1 MKGSRTTLRC
11 SVGAANMMI
20 WLLYGEN
27 DAVAS
32 LPSWITF
39 TGCLD
44 TRLVL
49 ITRSNYK
56 KLGFTISQSPLAV
69 ADWILQ
75 RISTIQIACWIS
87 VYLMQAG
94 RCKISWNEASPL
106 NHSSCSHIHACNPE
120 RNHKLGRSTCDM
132 FLPTAP
138 WFWFHSARLLL
149 GETKVSFQEELATAW
164 SSAAGFSKKQVVVV
178 PQLRLEHNGTTIIM
192 IASQNFIWTLGRS
205 QIIYRY
211 RNDLEWL
218 RRVAGGS
225 KRIDSEV
232 LVPWLQPGAG
242 LQWESEWSEAQKSW
256 SWQSW
261 IQVLSTCTNSMCNK
275 ERCS

>member
-1 MKGSRTTLRC
+1 
-11 SVGAANMMI
+11 
-20 WLLYGEN
+20 
-27 DAVAS
+27 
-32 LPSWITF
+32 
-39 TGCLD
+39 
-44 TRLVL
+44 
-49 ITRSNYK
+49 
-56 KLGFTISQSPLAV
+56 
-69 ADWILQ
+69 
-75 RISTIQIACWIS
+75 
-87 VYLMQAG
+87 MQPG

-106 NHSSCSHIHACNPE
+106 KYSSCSHIHACNPE

-132 FLPTAP
+132 FLSTAP
-138 WFWFHSARLLL
+138 WFWFHSFPTAAWWNKGLLPRRTRSCL
-149 GETKVSFQEELATAW
+149 EQCGFLKEAGCGRAAIAFWNKMEPQSLWWHRRISFERWEDH
-164 SSAAGFSKKQVVVV
+164 K
-178 PQLRLEHNGTTIIM
+178 H
-192 IASQNFIWTLGRS
+192 
-205 QIIYRY
+205 IYRY

-218 RRVAGGS
+218 RHVAGGS